1 MKYENVTILLPAMD
15 ETYSMRQTVEII
27 LHTCRRDDLSE
38 IIFLLCDRTTAE
50 SRQTAEK
57 LIAEYGTY
65 IPMYIHEQDLPGVG
79 GAIREGIMLA
89 KGSHVVMMSSD
100 METDPNVIKT
110 FIAGAKKYPDRIIT
124 ATRWKKGGGFEDYNK
139 IKLVCNLIFERS
151 IGLLYGVN
159 LTDLTYAFR
168 IFPTGLMQSIRW
180 EELKHPFFLE
190 TALKPLRLGTKFI
203 EVPAHWKARTE
214 GESQNSFFANF
225 KYFKTAFHNRVIS
238 RKDILK

>member
-27 LHTCRRDDLSE
+27 LHTCRRDDLCE

-65 IPMYIHEQDLPGVG
+65 IPMYIHEQDLPGGG